1 MCPWGH
7 FAQKWENQINH
18 YEENKPGI
26 LTSTSNI
33 YTNEILAPWKSM
45 NSIRDSFQTS
55 NGILH
60 SSKVRHCLKRLTLH
74 TLRLLTNTCS
84 GALWELSR
92 YHHITKNI
100 VWKYYY
106 ATISIWSPTNSGVK
120 ISVSLKGFRICNNIC
135 TPFWGFGSYRPVCLK
150 KAQNLEVFYLSQF
163 WNLNFEISK
172 VSFL

>member
-1 MCPWGH
+1 MCPLGH

-60 SSKVRHCLKRLTLH
+60 SSKVRHCLKMINIAHFEAIDKYL
-74 TLRLLTNTCS
+74 LRGLM
-84 GALWELSR
+84 R
-92 YHHITKNI
+92 VIQ
-100 VWKYYY
+100 
-106 ATISIWSPTNSGVK
+106 ISPH
-120 ISVSLKGFRICNNIC
+120 
-135 TPFWGFGSYRPVCLK
+135 Y
-150 KAQNLEVFYLSQF
+150 
-163 WNLNFEISK
+163 
-172 VSFL
+172 